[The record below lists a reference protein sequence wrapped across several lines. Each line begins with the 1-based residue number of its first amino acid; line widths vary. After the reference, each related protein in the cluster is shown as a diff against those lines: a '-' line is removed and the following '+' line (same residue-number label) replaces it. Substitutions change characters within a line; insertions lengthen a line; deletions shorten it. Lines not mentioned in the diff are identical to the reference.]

1 MSQDCLINSDTLARY
16 KVFLKGRGLFRC
28 RRIALINCCILPGR
42 KLAFRLRREQGNSQ
56 FCAVQKRRFTGDV
69 SVKQTALLL
78 YNALLSRTKARAGLC
93 VRRQILPNS
102 KGVKNGAVPGFPQRC
117 VKSFAKCRG
126 TANGLLQLHFAGHF
140 NRQIQV
146 FHIFNSVFH
155 NFKFR
160 LCKLLRPG
168 GQAFGRRSR
177 L

>member
-1 MSQDCLINSDTLARY
+1 MSQDCLINSGALARY
-16 KVFLKGRGLFRC
+16 KVFLKGMACFDVAGSPYKPLY
-28 RRIALINCCILPGR
+28 
-42 KLAFRLRREQGNSQ
+42 LARQEVFLKGNGQ
-56 FCAVQKRRFTGDV
+56 FCAAQKRRFTGDV

-93 VRRQILPNS
+93 VRRQILPNP

-126 TANGLLQLHFAGHF
+126 TANRLLQLHFAGHF

>member
-1 MSQDCLINSDTLARY
+1 MSQDHLINR
-16 KVFLKGRGLFRC
+16 
-28 RRIALINCCILPGR
+28 CILPGR
-42 KLAFRLRREQGNSQ
+42 KPAFRLRREQGNGQ
-56 FCAVQKRRFTGDV
+56 FYAAQKRRFTGDV
-69 SVKQTALLL
+69 SVKQIALLL
-78 YNALLSRTKARAGLC
+78 CSALFSRTKARAGLC

-117 VKSFAKCRG
+117 AKSFAKCRG

-146 FHIFNSVFH
+146 FHIFNSDFH
-155 NFKFR
+155 NFKSR

-168 GQAFGRRSR
+168 GQAFGRRSH

>member
-1 MSQDCLINSDTLARY
+1 MSQDCLINSGALARQE
-16 KVFLKGRGLFRC
+16 VFLK
-28 RRIALINCCILPGR
+28 
-42 KLAFRLRREQGNSQ
+42 GNSQ
-56 FCAVQKRRFTGDV
+56 FCAAQKRRFTGDV

-168 GQAFGRRSR
+168 GQAFGRRSH